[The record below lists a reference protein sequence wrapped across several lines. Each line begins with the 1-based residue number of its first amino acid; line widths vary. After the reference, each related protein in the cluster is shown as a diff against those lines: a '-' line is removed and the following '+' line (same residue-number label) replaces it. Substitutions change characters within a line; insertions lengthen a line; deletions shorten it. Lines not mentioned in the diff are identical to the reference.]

1 MNEQINGF
9 TIRGRL
15 PSLNDY
21 INACRTHWSKGAQL
35 KEQTETDI
43 IWQIKAARGRGLVHP
58 VSGPVV
64 VSFEWHES
72 DKRRDLDNIYSA
84 KKYILDA
91 MQRAGIIS
99 NDNRR
104 HVVGLYDSIID
115 DNQDFVKVTIQSAD
129 WRK

>member
-1 MNEQINGF
+1 MDNKENTF
-9 TIRGRL
+9 TIQGRL

-43 IWQIKAARGRGLVHP
+43 MWQIRAARLRGLVHP
-58 VSGPVV
+58 VSVPVR

-84 KKYILDA
+84 KKFVLDA
-91 MQRAGIIS
+91 MQKAGIIE

-104 HVVGLYDSIID
+104 HVVGLHD
-115 DNQDFVKVTIQSAD
+115 DIFEDKQDFVIVTIQAA
-129 WRK
+129 